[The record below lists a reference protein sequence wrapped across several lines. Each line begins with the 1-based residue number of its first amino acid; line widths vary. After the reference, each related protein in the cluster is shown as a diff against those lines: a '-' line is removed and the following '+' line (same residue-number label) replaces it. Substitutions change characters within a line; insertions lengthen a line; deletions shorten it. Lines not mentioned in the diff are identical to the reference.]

1 MSTPQTAAAATRQV
15 KRLVTR
21 AGLSPSWIRT
31 RGLVF
36 AHDRSQHC
44 WTSNL
49 CFAGSDEAA
58 KAAEVLNANGYRIV
72 GEQSNGMVSA
82 SIASAS

>member
-1 MSTPQTAAAATRQV
+1 MTTPQNAAAATRQV
-15 KRLVTR
+15 KRLVTP
-21 AGLSPSWIRT
+21 AGLSPAWIRT

-49 CFAGSDEAA
+49 CFAGSDEAE
-58 KAAEVLNANGYRIV
+58 KAAQVLSANGYRIV
-72 GEQSNGMVSA
+72 GDQANGMVSA
-82 SIASAS
+82 SIASA